1 MENREEQTNKRAG
14 RWQLV
19 AMPEESYRV
28 FIPAPLPPDPPIVF
42 DAQLQ
47 ELLERANRALGR
59 LDGVT
64 ALLPDPNLFL
74 YSHIRKEAV
83 LSSQIEGTESSLSQ
97 LLLFENE
104 AAPGVPVDDVQ
115 EVSNYV
121 AALQHGIKR
130 MKEDL
135 PLSLR
140 LLREMHGIL
149 LRGARGSDKEPGEF
163 RRSQNWI
170 GGSRPGNARYVPP
183 PPHEVLPAMSDLE
196 KFLHNDPVRTSPVIK
211 AGLAHPQFE
220 SIHPFLDGNGRLG
233 RLLITLILLADGVI
247 STPLLY
253 LSLYFKTHR
262 TEYYDALQNIRTEGG
277 WEAWLAFYL
286 TGIEEVGNQASETAR
301 KLSTMFQDHRVKIRT
316 LGRAGFSAERVH
328 TLLQHRVLVSPVIA
342 QKELKMS
349 FPAIN
354 KAMANLTKL
363 GLVRELTGK
372 QTYRVFAYDPYLK
385 ILNEGTE
392 QGR

>member
-1 MENREEQTNKRAG
+1 MENLEGQANMRAG

-28 FIPAPLPPDPPIVF
+28 FIPAPLPPNPPIVF
-42 DAQLQ
+42 DAHLQ

-104 AAPGVPVDDVQ
+104 AAPGVPIDDVR

-170 GGSRPGNARYVPP
+170 GGSRPGNARRLEERRPQARRHR
-183 PPHEVLPAMSDLE
+183 PHRSERG
-196 KFLHNDPVRTSPVIK
+196 FRRTVSCRRK
-211 AGLAHPQFE
+211 
-220 SIHPFLDGNGRLG
+220 R
-233 RLLITLILLADGVI
+233 
-247 STPLLY
+247 
-253 LSLYFKTHR
+253 
-262 TEYYDALQNIRTEGG
+262 
-277 WEAWLAFYL
+277 AWP
-286 TGIEEVGNQASETAR
+286 R
-301 KLSTMFQDHRVKIRT
+301 
-316 LGRAGFSAERVH
+316 
-328 TLLQHRVLVSPVIA
+328 
-342 QKELKMS
+342 
-349 FPAIN
+349 
-354 KAMANLTKL
+354 
-363 GLVRELTGK
+363 
-372 QTYRVFAYDPYLK
+372 
-385 ILNEGTE
+385 
-392 QGR
+392 

>member
-1 MENREEQTNKRAG
+1 MSEFKSNGNTRSG
-14 RWQLV
+14 HWQLV
-19 AMPEESYRV
+19 SMPEESYRV
-28 FIPAPLPPDPPIVF
+28 FIPAPLPPNPPINF
-42 DAQLQ
+42 DARLQ
-47 ELLERANRALGR
+47 DLLERANRALGR

-64 ALLPDPNLFL
+64 ALLPDPDLFL
-74 YSHIRKEAV
+74 YSYIRKEAV

-104 AAPGVPVDDVQ
+104 AAPGVPMDDVQ

-130 MKEDL
+130 MKEGM

-140 LLREMHGIL
+140 LLREMHAIL
-149 LRGARGSDKEPGEF
+149 LRQGRGSDKEPGEF

-183 PPHEVLPAMSDLE
+183 PPHEVLPAMSALE
-196 KFLHNDPVRTSPVIK
+196 KFLHDDPVRTSPVIK
-211 AGLAHPQFE
+211 AGLAHVQFE
-220 SIHPFLDGNGRLG
+220 TIHPFLDGNGRVG

-253 LSLYFKTHR
+253 LSLYFKSHR
-262 TEYYDALQNIRTEGG
+262 TPYYDALQNVRAQGG
-277 WEAWLAFYL
+277 WEDWLIFYL

-301 KLSTMFQDHRVKIRT
+301 KLSAMFQEHLVKIRT

-328 TLLQHRVLVSPVIA
+328 SLLQRRVLVSPVIA
-342 QKELKMS
+342 QKELRMS

-354 KAMANLTKL
+354 KAMANLSKL

-392 QGR
+392 RPA